1 LKVRGK
7 GDKTVSAFLSVPIVA
22 VVGSRKSGKTTTVE
36 ALVRELTKKGYRV
49 GTIKHVHEPD
59 FTFDA
64 RGKDTWRHAQAGA
77 RIIVGAAEEEMVTI
91 KKGNTSR
98 FNLNDL
104 TGNFRD
110 GIDVVV
116 LEGFRG
122 LVAQDL
128 TVPKIVAAKTK
139 KEIEDALRTFKPIL
153 AFSGAIARNHVRA
166 TEIPYVD
173 VMTEPE
179 KLLEIVDKRIGP
191 IVQKRR
197 ESKETVSITVNG
209 KPLPLNP
216 YVQKVTRNVLF
227 AIVSTLKGAQLK
239 GHENVEIDI
248 AN

>member
-1 LKVRGK
+1 M
-7 GDKTVSAFLSVPIVA
+7 SAVLSVPIVA

-49 GTIKHVHEPD
+49 GTIKHVNEPD

-64 RGKDTWRHAQAGA
+64 RDKDTWRHAQAGA
-77 RIIVGAAEEEMVTI
+77 RVIVGVATEETVVI

-98 FNLNDL
+98 CTLHDL
-104 TGNFRD
+104 TRNFKD
-110 GIDVVV
+110 DIDVVV
-116 LEGFRG
+116 LEGFRS

-128 TVPKIVAAKTK
+128 AVPKIVAAKTK
-139 KEIEDALRTFKPIL
+139 KEIEEALRFFKPIL
-153 AFSGAIARNHVRA
+153 GFTGAIPKNQV
-166 TEIPYVD
+166 TVSEIPYVD
-173 VMTEPE
+173 VKTEPE
-179 KLLEIVDKRIGP
+179 KLMMIVDKRIWP

-197 ESKETVSITVNG
+197 GSKEAVRIIVNG

-227 AIVSTLKGAQLK
+227 AVVSTLKGAQLK

-248 AN
+248 AS